1 MVKKNNNNNSNID
14 NIYNIIDYENDLRKN
29 IMKRIDIVIE
39 NELPHPGIRKK
50 SMLID
55 EILELEYIDNSRNF
69 IYEFIKKGISNEKSQ
84 YIGNSLIKYFIPWKK
99 DIQKFR
105 IE

>member
-1 MVKKNNNNNSNID
+1 MKLVKQNNNNNENM
-14 NIYNIIDYENDLRKN
+14 YNTINYENDLRKN
-29 IMKRIDIVIE
+29 IMARIDIVIE
-39 NELPHPGIRKK
+39 NELPHPGMRRK